1 MKNKTFYVLKKEV
14 LSIIKDRKTLLIM
27 LLTPLLVPFVIL
39 LYGWLGDT
47 IDNTEKPHTIGI
59 NYELSDY
66 EKELLDELHLEP
78 VVYNTLGELSAGYE
92 NDEYLAY
99 IFKDEKGKYTIYS
112 NEGSTDGMM
121 ASGYAQS
128 YLQSY
133 NQYLG
138 NLKLIGE
145 DLDPEEIYGDIEF
158 ETVKLSETSYMDN
171 MMFSMATTYIIMIIC
186 ITASTVTTDSIAGEK
201 ERGTLETLLTFPITK
216 RNIIAGKYLSILGAC
231 TINTILSLILMY
243 VGIFANNMIFKT
255 DMHGLKFSTIFY
267 TLIICILASVIISG
281 ICLGLASKA
290 KTHKEAQQTLSSISM
305 FSLVPM
311 LLTLTGTKTTIMLA
325 IIPIIGNQFVLN
337 DIVYGSLDPV
347 NLIAVVI
354 SNIVVATIIIRVVAK
369 LYSSEKVLFS

>member
-243 VGIFANNMIFKT
+243 VGIFVNNMIFKT

-337 DIVYGSLDPV
+337 DIVYGSLEPV
-347 NLIAVVI
+347 NIIAVVI

>member
-337 DIVYGSLDPV
+337 DIVYGSLEPI

>member
-47 IDNTEKPHTIGI
+47 IDNTEKTHTIGI

-158 ETVKLSETSYMDN
+158 ETVKLSETNYMDN

>member
-1 MKNKTFYVLKKEV
+1 MKNKTLFVLKKEV
-14 LSIIKDRKTLLIM
+14 LGIVKDRKTLLIM

-39 LYGWLGDT
+39 LYGWLGET
-47 IDNTEKPHTIGI
+47 IDNTEKTHTIGI

-66 EKELLDELHLEP
+66 EKELLDELNLEP
-78 VVYNTLGELSAGYE
+78 VVYDTLGKLTEGYD

-121 ASGYAQS
+121 VSGFAQS

-145 DLDPEEIYGDIEF
+145 DLDPEEIYGEIKF
-158 ETVKLSETSYMDN
+158 EKVELTETSYMDN

-216 RNIIAGKYLSILGAC
+216 KNIIAGKYLSILGAC

-243 VGIFANNMIFKT
+243 VGIIINNIVFKT
-255 DMHGLKFSTIFY
+255 DIHALSFSTIFY
-267 TLIICILASVIISG
+267 TLIICILGAVIISG

-305 FSLVPM
+305 FTLVPM
-311 LLTLTGTKTTIMLA
+311 LLTLTGTKTTIALA
-325 IIPIIGNQFVLN
+325 VIPIVGNQFVLN
-337 DIVYGSLDPV
+337 DIVYGSLEPI
-347 NLIAVVI
+347 NLLAVVI

>member
-243 VGIFANNMIFKT
+243 VGIFVNNMIFKT

-337 DIVYGSLDPV
+337 DIVYGSLEPV

>member
-243 VGIFANNMIFKT
+243 VGIFVNNMIFKT

>member
-39 LYGWLGDT
+39 LYGWLGDA

-243 VGIFANNMIFKT
+243 VGIFVNNMIFKT

-337 DIVYGSLDPV
+337 DIVYGSLDLV
-347 NLIAVVI
+347 NIIAVVI

>member
-39 LYGWLGDT
+39 LYGWLGET
-47 IDNTEKPHTIGI
+47 IDNTEKTHTIGI

-216 RNIIAGKYLSILGAC
+216 RNIIAGKYLSIFGAC

-354 SNIVVATIIIRVVAK
+354 SNLVVATIIIRVVAK

>member
-145 DLDPEEIYGDIEF
+145 DLDPEEIYGDIKF

-243 VGIFANNMIFKT
+243 VGIFVNNMIFKT

>member
-1 MKNKTFYVLKKEV
+1 
-14 LSIIKDRKTLLIM
+14 
-27 LLTPLLVPFVIL
+27 
-39 LYGWLGDT
+39 
-47 IDNTEKPHTIGI
+47 
-59 NYELSDY
+59 
-66 EKELLDELHLEP
+66 
-78 VVYNTLGELSAGYE
+78 
-92 NDEYLAY
+92 
-99 IFKDEKGKYTIYS
+99 
-112 NEGSTDGMM
+112 
-121 ASGYAQS
+121 
-128 YLQSY
+128 
-133 NQYLG
+133 
-138 NLKLIGE
+138 
-145 DLDPEEIYGDIEF
+145 
-158 ETVKLSETSYMDN
+158 
-171 MMFSMATTYIIMIIC
+171 MFSMATTYIIMIIC

-216 RNIIAGKYLSILGAC
+216 KNIIAGKYLSILGAC

>member
-158 ETVKLSETSYMDN
+158 ETVKLSETNYMDN

>member
-47 IDNTEKPHTIGI
+47 IDNTEKQHTIGI

-186 ITASTVTTDSIAGEK
+186 ITASTVTTDSS
-201 ERGTLETLLTFPITK
+201 T
-216 RNIIAGKYLSILGAC
+216 GKDIYH
-231 TINTILSLILMY
+231 INPAI
-243 VGIFANNMIFKT
+243 VA
-255 DMHGLKFSTIFY
+255 
-267 TLIICILASVIISG
+267 ISN
-281 ICLGLASKA
+281 
-290 KTHKEAQQTLSSISM
+290 
-305 FSLVPM
+305 
-311 LLTLTGTKTTIMLA
+311 TTIIQKA
-325 IIPIIGNQFVLN
+325 INHLFAL
-337 DIVYGSLDPV
+337 IVS
-347 NLIAVVI
+347 
-354 SNIVVATIIIRVVAK
+354 SRRSSVARVSFSIIITSN
-369 LYSSEKVLFS
+369 L